1 MKRSILE
8 MISGEKHINPH
19 YDIKAESSSCCPI
32 NKSFI
37 EMEISEVLYYMEKQ
51 REQLTK
57 AKELLRK
64 FLDSKSIEEICVAES
79 ETEHFLNSNNKKVY
93 VVLRS
98 ITSRD
103 GWSIGSDRIEKVFD
117 KKEKAEE
124 YIDSE
129 KKKPVPVNY
138 NIPVYTISEYDVI

>member
-8 MISGEKHINPH
+8 MIGGEKHINPH
-19 YDIKAESSSCCPI
+19 YDIKAESSSCYPI

-37 EMEISEVLYYMEKQ
+37 EMEISEALYYMEKQ

-64 FLDSKSIEEICVAES
+64 FLDSKSIEETCVAES

-129 KKKPVPVNY
+129 KKKPVPENY
-138 NIPVYTISEYDVI
+138 NISVYTISEYDVI